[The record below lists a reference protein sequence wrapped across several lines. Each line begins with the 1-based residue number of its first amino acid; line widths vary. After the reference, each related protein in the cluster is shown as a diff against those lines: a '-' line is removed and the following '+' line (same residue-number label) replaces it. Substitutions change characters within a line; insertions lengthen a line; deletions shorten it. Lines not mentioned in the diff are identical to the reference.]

1 MNFWSNLKNQQKQ
14 RTEKNNRHS
23 YSKNLSIINIM
34 LYYQKKKK
42 KLFHVHPIIQLKS
55 TYIFKKIILII
66 EISESIGGK
75 L

>member
-23 YSKNLSIINIM
+23 YSKNLSILNIM

-42 KLFHVHPIIQLKS
+42 KIVPCSPNHTV
-55 TYIFKKIILII
+55 KIHLHF
-66 EISESIGGK
+66 
-75 L
+75 